1 MGNRVEDLSRRDGVL
16 SELQTDLYIVRWH
29 LQRMREMYV
38 KHLGG
43 QWLCEGCGEAQ
54 AASTPSLKTD
64 DGLVHLCAACYR
76 AVAEDAKRNHLEA
89 RKRARKLARK
99 GRLQ

>member
-1 MGNRVEDLSRRDGVL
+1 M
-16 SELQTDLYIVRWH
+16 
-29 LQRMREMYV
+29 
-38 KHLGG
+38 
-43 QWLCEGCGEAQ
+43 
-54 AASTPSLKTD
+54 KTD

-89 RKRARKLARK
+89 RKKARKLARK